1 MVRAI
6 VTGACGKMGKMIR
19 DVITDSDGIS
29 LIGCTE
35 TKDHK
40 CIGSEIRLEEA
51 KAGKIKVVDSLEKI
65 IGSCDVVIDFTAPE
79 ATLSNLE
86 VCRENKKGIVIGTT
100 GFTPEQKK
108 KITAASK
115 SIPVVFSPNM
125 STGVNLVFDLVK
137 RIAEALGND
146 YDIEISEA
154 HHRYKKDAPSG
165 TALKIAEIIA
175 EALGRDLEKSGV
187 YGRKGIVG
195 ERKKEEIGIHSIRAG
210 DIVGDHTVLF
220 CAPGERVEIVHR
232 AHSRETFARGAV
244 RAAKFVAGKKKGLF
258 DMADVLGIKR

>member
-1 MVRAI
+1 MVKAI

-19 DVITDSDGIS
+19 DVIADSDGIS

-35 TKDHK
+35 IKGHK
-40 CIGSEIRLEEA
+40 SIGSEIRLEEA
-51 KAGKIKVVDSLEKI
+51 KAVNIKVVDSLEKI
-65 IGSCDVVIDFTAPE
+65 IGSCDVVIDFTAPGS
-79 ATLSNLE
+79 TLSNLE
-86 VCRENKKGIVIGTT
+86 VCRKNKKGIVIGTT

-108 KITAASK
+108 KISAASK
-115 SIPVVFSPNM
+115 SIPVLFSPNM

-137 RIAEALGND
+137 RVAQVLGSD

-154 HHRYKKDAPSG
+154 HHRFKKDAPSG
-165 TALKIAEIIA
+165 TALKIAEII
-175 EALGRDLEKSGV
+175 EESLGRDLGKDGV

-195 ERKKEEIGIHSIRAG
+195 ERRKGEIGIHSIRAG

-220 CAPGERVEIVHR
+220 CAPGERIEITHK

-244 RAAKFVAGKKKGLF
+244 RAAKFLAGKKNGIF
-258 DMADVLGIKR
+258 DMADVLGIEK

>member
-19 DVITDSDGIS
+19 DVIAESEGIS

-35 TKDHK
+35 TKGHK
-40 CIGSEIRLEEA
+40 SIGSEIRLEEA
-51 KAGKIKVVDSLEKI
+51 KSGNIKVVDSLEKV

-79 ATLSNLE
+79 ATLSSLE
-86 VCRENKKGIVIGTT
+86 VCRKNKKGIVIGTT

-108 KITAASK
+108 KIATASK
-115 SIPVVFSPNM
+115 SIPIVFSPNM

-137 RIAEALGND
+137 RVAQVLGSD

-154 HHRYKKDAPSG
+154 HHRFKKDAPSG

-175 EALGRDLEKSGV
+175 ATLGSDLEKDGV

-195 ERKKEEIGIHSIRAG
+195 ERRKGEIGIHSIRAG

-220 CAPGERVEIVHR
+220 CAPGERIEITHK

-244 RAAKFVAGKKKGLF
+244 RAAKFVAGKKNGLF
-258 DMADVLGIKR
+258 DMADVLGIEK